1 MGNRE
6 DLLAGARR
14 VIVERGVA
22 NATAR
27 DIAQAAG
34 VSLAAIGY
42 HFGSKDQLV
51 TEALLDTLGTGIGD
65 GMEAA
70 ILEAKDLPRLEAFA
84 ALWNRMPDVFAAN
97 RETLLASMEN
107 AVRMM
112 RDPAALTRMQ
122 AAVEEGYRGV
132 AEGLVAAYPELS
144 PEQAL
149 TLAQLEFVL
158 SQGLGILWLLSPEG
172 RIPDGDTLASAVA
185 LLQEEAPAG

>member
-1 MGNRE
+1 M
-6 DLLAGARR
+6 
-14 VIVERGVA
+14 
-22 NATAR
+22 
-27 DIAQAAG
+27 
-34 VSLAAIGY
+34 
-42 HFGSKDQLV
+42 
-51 TEALLDTLGTGIGD
+51 
-65 GMEAA
+65 
-70 ILEAKDLPRLEAFA
+70 
-84 ALWNRMPDVFAAN
+84 FAAN

-132 AEGLVAAYPELS
+132 AEGLVAAYPDLT

-149 TLAQLEFVL
+149 ALGQLEFVL

-185 LLQEEAPAG
+185 LLHDGAGAD